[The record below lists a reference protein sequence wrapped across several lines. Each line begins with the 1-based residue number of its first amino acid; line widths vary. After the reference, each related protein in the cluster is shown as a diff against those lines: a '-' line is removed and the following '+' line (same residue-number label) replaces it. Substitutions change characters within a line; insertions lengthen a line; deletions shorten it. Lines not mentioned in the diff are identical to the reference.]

1 MIQNS
6 LKSIEGIKGEI
17 YHIEVLWTQIDFLL
31 SKFKG
36 YMDTKWIDTDPF
48 EMEEE
53 VKRQQKT
60 LKEMKVDKK
69 CNAYLGI
76 QDEVKKWLVF
86 LPLIAE
92 LRDDA
97 MRDRHWKMIKD
108 KV

>member
-1 MIQNS
+1 
-6 LKSIEGIKGEI
+6 
-17 YHIEVLWTQIDFLL
+17 
-31 SKFKG
+31 
-36 YMDTKWIDTDPF
+36 
-48 EMEEE
+48 
-53 VKRQQKT
+53 
-60 LKEMKVDKK
+60 MKVDKK
-69 CNAYLGI
+69 CNSYLGI

>member
-1 MIQNS
+1 
-6 LKSIEGIKGEI
+6 
-17 YHIEVLWTQIDFLL
+17 
-31 SKFKG
+31 
-36 YMDTKWIDTDPF
+36 MDTKWVDTDPF

-53 VKRQQKT
+53 VKKQLKT
-60 LKEMKVDKK
+60 LKEMRVDKK

-97 MRDRHWKMIKD
+97 MRDRHWKMIKT
-108 KV
+108 KVQKDFEIDDNLYLKDVFNLNLNKY